1 MLQTAW
7 KSLLQV
13 FAKAKGEFMQLNI
26 PCMVFNLSA
35 ILARREKSGE
45 NTQRLYI
52 SGKLPYHHIQG
63 WNMGLKRVQINR
75 KQGYREM
82 FGEKG
87 QKIQGNKTF
96 VGSVPCTT
104 LTNESHLYCH
114 G

>member
-1 MLQTAW
+1 
-7 KSLLQV
+7 
-13 FAKAKGEFMQLNI
+13 
-26 PCMVFNLSA
+26 
-35 ILARREKSGE
+35 
-45 NTQRLYI
+45 
-52 SGKLPYHHIQG
+52 
-63 WNMGLKRVQINR
+63 MGLKRVQINR